1 MSKPVMDPKP
11 SNHLKS
17 WREFRGLTQEELAAK
32 VGTTAA
38 VISLLENGQRGL
50 SATWLQRFAPH
61 LQVSPGFLLDHSP
74 GDLAADMLEAWA
86 SVPKKDQARAL
97 AALRQYSARSSGN

>member
-1 MSKPVMDPKP
+1 MTQKSGQ
-11 SNHLKS
+11 NNLKA

-50 SATWLQRFAPH
+50 SANWLQRFAPH
-61 LQVSPGFLLDHSP
+61 LNVSPGFLLDHSP
-74 GDLAADMLEAWA
+74 GDLTADMLEAWA
-86 SVPKKDQARAL
+86 GVPKEYQGRAL
-97 AALRQYSARSSGN
+97 EALRRYSTEKTGT

>member
-1 MSKPVMDPKP
+1 MTKTNVQ
-11 SNHLKS
+11 NNLRA
-17 WREFRGLTQEELAAK
+17 WREFRNLTQEELAEL

-61 LQVSPGFLLDHSP
+61 LQVSPGFLLDHAP
-74 GDLAADMLEAWA
+74 GDLTTDMLEIWA
-86 SVPKKDQARAL
+86 SVPEADQGKVIATL
-97 AALRQYSARSSGN
+97 KQYSARQTGS

>member
-1 MSKPVMDPKP
+1 MTDQTSP
-11 SNHLKS
+11 NHLKA
-17 WREFRGLTQEELAAK
+17 WREFRQLTQEELAAK

-50 SATWLQRFAPH
+50 SAAWLTRFAPH

-74 GDLAADMLEAWA
+74 GDLTTDILKAWA
-86 SVPKKDQARAL
+86 SIPKEHQPKAL
-97 AALRQYSARSSGN
+97 AALRQYSKDGTHN